1 MDPCGRFDRVQGKEH
16 EELPWRDGMSNESGW
31 PLVERRKQDRRK
43 GDRRG
48 AAELN
53 SHNVAHLCTARERQT
68 LALLLLGMTNK
79 QIAQDLHIAEDTVKK
94 HLQHIYRKVGVHRR
108 ALLMVDDRA
117 RRQDVT
123 QIER

>member
-1 MDPCGRFDRVQGKEH
+1 MSKES
-16 EELPWRDGMSNESGW
+16 EW
-31 PLVERRKQDRRK
+31 PFVERRKKERRK

-48 AAELN
+48 ASSELN
-53 SHNVAHLCTARERQT
+53 SHNIARLCTARERQT

-108 ALLMVDDRA
+108 ALLMIAARA
-117 RRQDVT
+117 RRQSSKTDT
-123 QIER
+123 PTDE

>member
-1 MDPCGRFDRVQGKEH
+1 MSSESEWPC
-16 EELPWRDGMSNESGW
+16 
-31 PLVERRKQDRRK
+31 VERRRGDRRK

-48 AAELN
+48 ADLN

-79 QIAQDLHIAEDTVKK
+79 QIAQDLRIAEDTVKK

-108 ALLMVDDRA
+108 ALLMIDDRT
-117 RRQDVT
+117 RRPSRVGNTDTTTV
-123 QIER
+123 E